1 MIEIVIHG
9 LGGQG
14 AVTAAQ
20 ILATAAFYDGKYSQ
34 AFPMFG
40 VERRGTPVQ
49 AFVRI
54 SDKKINLRSQIY
66 EPDYNIILEPK
77 LIEKA
82 KSGRIIINSKEKIK
96 NAYCFDAGQDFVN
109 TVMIV
114 VFAKITKLVSKDS
127 LLKAIGDRFKSKPEA
142 LKKNKEILEK
152 VWNKQ

>member
-1 MIEIVIHG
+1 MIEIIIHG

-20 ILATAAFYDGKYSQ
+20 ILAIAAFHDGKYSQ

-66 EPDYNIILEPK
+66 EPDYNIVLEAK
-77 LIEKA
+77 LLENIK
-82 KSGRIIINSKEKIK
+82 KGKIIVNTKEKIE
-96 NAYCFDAGQDFVN
+96 NAYCYSAPDFTN
-109 TVMIV
+109 TVMLG
-114 VFAKITKLVSKDS
+114 VFVKATKLISKES
-127 LLKAIGDRFKSKPEA
+127 LLKAIEERFEAKPEVIE
-142 LKKNKEILEK
+142 KNKKILEQ
-152 VWNKQ
+152 VWK